1 MGTTKISV
9 GLGRVPA
16 TCGMVPH
23 VLELRDQ
30 LFSEVVVDGGNLER
44 TWHAG
49 KKVAI
54 VGALQVELQIWNKV
68 QGVSVS
74 HFSQTQVILAMEPLE
89 SLGSTYLLDPE
100 QEILMRFSP
109 LGTSIYPVLTLTKV
123 GAIATF

>member
-1 MGTTKISV
+1 MIS
-9 GLGRVPA
+9 
-16 TCGMVPH
+16 H

-30 LFSEVVVDGGNLER
+30 LFSEVVVDGGHLKR

-74 HFSQTQVILAMEPLE
+74 LFSQTQIILAMEPLE
-89 SLGSTYLLDPE
+89 SLSSTYFLDPE
-100 QEILMRFSP
+100 QEIWMRLSP
-109 LGTSIYPVLTLTKV
+109 LGTSIYPGLTLTKV
-123 GAIATF
+123 GAVATF

>member
-1 MGTTKISV
+1 
-9 GLGRVPA
+9 
-16 TCGMVPH
+16 MVPH

-54 VGALQVELQIWNKV
+54 VGALEMKLQIWNKV

-89 SLGSTYLLDPE
+89 SLGSAYLLDPE
-100 QEILMRFSP
+100 QEILMRLSP

>member
-30 LFSEVVVDGGNLER
+30 LFSEVVVDGGHLKR

-54 VGALQVELQIWNKV
+54 VGALQVELQI
-68 QGVSVS
+68 
-74 HFSQTQVILAMEPLE
+74 
-89 SLGSTYLLDPE
+89 
-100 QEILMRFSP
+100 
-109 LGTSIYPVLTLTKV
+109 
-123 GAIATF
+123 